1 MDKLKQVSEQPELKE
16 EMETEVMS
24 TNTQALTQT
33 ASRFV
38 YNALH
43 SGPKNQIIQF
53 HDGIF

>member
-33 ASRFV
+33 AARFV
-38 YNALH
+38 YNVLH
-43 SGPKNQIIQF
+43 SGPKKLP
-53 HDGIF
+53 

>member
-33 ASRFV
+33 AARFV
-38 YNALH
+38 YIAH
-43 SGPKNQIIQF
+43 SGPENLKKSRQKKS
-53 HDGIF
+53 